1 MCLDRRQLK
10 GGDIES
16 DWNGSLD
23 HSVAKCI
30 IMEWWWWWKIKL
42 WKIKCDGRRW
52 QWAKAAIRDED
63 AIRSNQNDE
72 KKFYVCITMKNVMV
86 LFARCSWKIM
96 VPVVI
101 NIRWNSNFYSRFWHF
116 VSTFRVSDAWKL
128 KWAILYVCVCDIQR
142 SSFYAFCICVGW
154 MKEIRVLFKWATGF
168 VLPLHT
174 FIVPYFS
181 YVVELIRRRWQ
192 RHRLIHCGNGLNGLS
207 RWLLITPQPRCFNSK
222 FLFTQRFHC

>member
-128 KWAILYVCVCDIQR
+128 KWAILYVCVC
-142 SSFYAFCICVGW
+142 
-154 MKEIRVLFKWATGF
+154 ATFSVVHFTLSVF
-168 VLPLHT
+168 VLDEWKKSVCFSSERPASYCLCTLLSYRT
-174 FIVPYFS
+174 FRTS
-181 YVVELIRRRWQ
+181 S
-192 RHRLIHCGNGLNGLS
+192 N
-207 RWLLITPQPRCFNSK
+207 
-222 FLFTQRFHC
+222 